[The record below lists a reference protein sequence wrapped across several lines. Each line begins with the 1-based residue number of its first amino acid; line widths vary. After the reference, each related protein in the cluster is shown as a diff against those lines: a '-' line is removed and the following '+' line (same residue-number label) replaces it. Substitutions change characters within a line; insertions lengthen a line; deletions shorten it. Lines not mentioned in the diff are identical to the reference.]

1 MPAPGSVV
9 TLAIRPDPAHVRL
22 VRLVAVALGRLNGIR
37 EDVLDDVRLATG
49 EACGRAVAAHLHHGL
64 AQPVEVEM
72 RGDQGLHVSVRDFVP
87 LPQASG
93 VSAAEVL
100 RVDMVEHGS
109 PPFGEGDAEAIDGLV
124 TLPEAIG
131 LIEGVSDQVT
141 VNTGRAGTT
150 VAMRWARA

>member
-22 VRLVAVALGRLNGIR
+22 VRLVAVALGRLNGIT

-49 EACGRAVAAHLHHGL
+49 EACGRAVAAHLHHGMD
-64 AQPVEVEM
+64 QPVEVEM
-72 RGDQGLHVSVRDFVP
+72 RGDQGLRVSVRDFVP

-100 RVDMVEHGS
+100 RVDMVEQES
-109 PPFGEGDAEAIDGLV
+109 

-131 LIEGVSDQVT
+131 LIEGVSDEVT
-141 VNTGRAGTT
+141 VNTGHAGTT
-150 VAMRWARA
+150 VEMRWARA

>member
-9 TLAIRPDPAHVRL
+9 TLAIRPDPSHVRL

-37 EDVLDDVRLATG
+37 EDVLDDVRLAIG
-49 EACGRAVAAHLHHGL
+49 EACGRAVAAHLHHGM

-72 RGDQGLHVSVRDFVP
+72 RDDQGLHVSVRDFVP
-87 LPQASG
+87 LQPASG

-100 RVDMVEHGS
+100 RMDMVDRES
-109 PPFGEGDAEAIDGLV
+109 

-150 VAMRWARA
+150 VEMRWARA

>member
-1 MPAPGSVV
+1 MPSPGSLV
-9 TLAIRPDPAHVRL
+9 TLAIRPDPSHVRL
-22 VRLVAVALGRLNGIR
+22 VRLVAAALGRLNGIA

-49 EACGRAVAAHLHHGL
+49 EACGRAVAAHLHHGV
-64 AQPVEVEM
+64 AQPVEVEL
-72 RGDQGLHVSVRDFVP
+72 RGDEGLHVCVRDFVP

-100 RVDMVEHGS
+100 RGELAEHES
-109 PPFGEGDAEAIDGLV
+109 TPAGEADATVDGLV

-131 LIEGVSDQVT
+131 LIQGVSDHVT
-141 VNTGRAGTT
+141 VNTGRDGTT